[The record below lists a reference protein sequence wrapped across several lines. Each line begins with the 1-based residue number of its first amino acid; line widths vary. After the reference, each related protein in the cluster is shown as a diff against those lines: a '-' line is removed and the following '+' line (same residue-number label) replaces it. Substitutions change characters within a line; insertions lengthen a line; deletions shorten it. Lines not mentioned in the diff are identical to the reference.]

1 MTLATLMKQLS
12 AFLPQAMS
20 MVALATVVIHIVRF
34 GAAREADEGTS
45 ARIFQLLLVL
55 QLPIVAFFAI
65 KWLPREPRLA
75 LLVLI
80 LQALAGLAALALV
93 FLFQLI
99 DSFVR
104 GQEKNTLPPR
114 PLPRIADRPCLLVSS
129 PSTGGSHAERLS

>member
-45 ARIFQLLLVL
+45 AHIFQL
-55 QLPIVAFFAI
+55 
-65 KWLPREPRLA
+65 

-80 LQALAGLAALALV
+80 LQALAGLAALAPV

-99 DSFVR
+99 DSCVR